1 MPIFT
6 HEPGDT
12 AHDTFFPVS
21 LRELTVTTDD
31 DVSLPAT
38 LFSGKGSA
46 PAVLISPAAAVEHRF
61 YRAFA
66 THLVEKGARAVLT
79 YDFRGVGAGAKTS
92 AAKRFRMKDWGIH
105 DLPAALDALTSASGP
120 GPVVGLGHSFGGVAL
135 GLCGVADRFER
146 YAMVASL
153 NGYYGRTAEP
163 LRVFARM
170 NLAGVPATRLFGH
183 VPASV
188 GLGTA
193 LAGPIFRDWARWCR
207 HPDFLFA
214 DPEIAAADGFAKVR
228 LPLLSIGITDDS
240 WGTEAAVQ
248 ALLDHFANAEISQCW
263 LSPQQAGQPIGH
275 MGFFRRA
282 MRKTLWPVAT
292 RFLLEAELP
301 EPAG

>member
-1 MPIFT
+1 
-6 HEPGDT
+6 
-12 AHDTFFPVS
+12 
-21 LRELTVTTDD
+21 
-31 DVSLPAT
+31 
-38 LFSGKGSA
+38 
-46 PAVLISPAAAVEHRF
+46 
-61 YRAFA
+61 
-66 THLVEKGARAVLT
+66 VLT
-79 YDFRGVGAGAKTS
+79 YDFRGVGAGAKDPG
-92 AAKRFRMKDWGIH
+92 AKRYRMKDWGIH
-105 DLPAALDALTSASGP
+105 DLPAALGALASAAGP
-120 GPVVGLGHSFGGVAL
+120 GPIVGIGHSFGGVAL

-170 NLAGVPATRLFGH
+170 NLAGVPATRLLGH

-214 DPEIAAADGFAKVR
+214 EPEIAEADSFAKVR
-228 LPLLSIGITDDS
+228 LPLLSIGVTDDS

-248 ALLDHFANAEISQCW
+248 ALLDHFPNAQVSQCW
-263 LSPQQAGQPIGH
+263 LSPSEAGQPIGH

-282 MRKTLWPVAT
+282 MRATLWPVAT
-292 RFLLEAELP
+292 RFLLKAELP
-301 EPAG
+301 TETG